1 MRHHG
6 VSPIGKSGR
15 TDAIR
20 IDFGAK
26 TAIFEHVADDRANV
40 SCSLPAFDKAL
51 RCVPGDR
58 VVAGMIDGDDNEAA
72 CGEIGAEPRHLHCAG
87 SGAVRQRND
96 WIFAEY
102 WSEHG
107 IFGGATGIE

>member
-1 MRHHG
+1 MPKR
-6 VSPIGKSGR
+6 R
-15 TDAIR
+15 
-20 IDFGAK
+20 
-26 TAIFEHVADDRANV
+26 
-40 SCSLPAFDKAL
+40 SLSMSLMIVLMSLARCYPSIKPWG
-51 RCVPGDR
+51 CVPGDR